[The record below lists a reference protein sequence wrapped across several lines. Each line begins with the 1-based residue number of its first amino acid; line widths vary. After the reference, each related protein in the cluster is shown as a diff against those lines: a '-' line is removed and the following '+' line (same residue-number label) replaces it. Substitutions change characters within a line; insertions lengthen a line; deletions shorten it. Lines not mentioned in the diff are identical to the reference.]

1 MNVMDKTSIPSDAG
15 SADPAFPNRELII
28 QLVHTFYA
36 DVRSDRVL
44 GPTFDTVIEDRWGPH
59 LARMV
64 EFWSTVMLGTRS
76 FKGNVFGKHMAV
88 SGVTPEHFTR
98 WLTYWFLRTSELCRP
113 GAAAVLQKAAL
124 GIAKMLHRGYFG
136 ATVDFDEI
144 VLEARKAARVQ
155 VKTTLPMSAIHS

>member
-1 MNVMDKTSIPSDAG
+1 MDKASTPSDAV
-15 SADPAFPNRELII
+15 PAGPVIPNRELII

-36 DVRSDRVL
+36 DVRSDKVL
-44 GPTFDTVIEDRWGPH
+44 GPTFDAVIEDRWSPH

-76 FKGNVFGKHMAV
+76 FKGNVFGKHMAIA
-88 SGVTPEHFTR
+88 GVTPEHFTR

-124 GIAKMLHRGYFG
+124 GIAKMLYRGYFG
-136 ATVDFDEI
+136 AAADFEEI
-144 VLEARKAARVQ
+144 VFEARKAARVR
-155 VKTTLPMSAIHS
+155 VNAASPISEIHP

>member
-1 MNVMDKTSIPSDAG
+1 MNVMDKTSTPSAAG
-15 SADPAFPNRELII
+15 SADPVFPSRELII
-28 QLVHTFYA
+28 ELVHTFYA

-44 GPTFDTVIEDRWGPH
+44 GPTFDAVIEDRWGPH

-113 GAAAVLQKAAL
+113 RAAAVLQKAAL

-136 ATVDFDEI
+136 ATANFEEA
-144 VLEARKAARVQ
+144 VLEARKAARVR
-155 VKTTLPMSAIHS
+155 VRTIPSISPVHS

>member
-1 MNVMDKTSIPSDAG
+1 MNVMDKTSTSSDAG
-15 SADPAFPNRELII
+15 LADPAFPDRELII
-28 QLVHTFYA
+28 RLVHTFYA

-44 GPTFDTVIEDRWGPH
+44 GPTFDAVIENRWGPH

-76 FKGNVFGKHMAV
+76 FKGNVFGKHMAI
-88 SGVTPEHFTR
+88 SGVTPEHFIR

-136 ATVDFDEI
+136 VAADFDEV
-144 VLEARKAARVQ
+144 VLEARKAARVRA
-155 VKTTLPMSAIHS
+155 KEALSMSAIHS